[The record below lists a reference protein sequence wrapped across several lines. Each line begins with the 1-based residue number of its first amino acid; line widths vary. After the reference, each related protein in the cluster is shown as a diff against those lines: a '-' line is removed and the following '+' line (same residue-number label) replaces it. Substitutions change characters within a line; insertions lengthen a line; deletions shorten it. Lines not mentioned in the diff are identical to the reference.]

1 MTQRVTVFVLS
12 VALLL
17 KDASLTQMPLQKKG
31 EKITPNKDEV
41 VKIHC
46 KRRTGRRTNGKTDRS
61 NKPKVGRKAQTKEMR
76 RDSPEDMNGNGEEL
90 QKNRRMRK
98 RNMEGLQEN
107 ARRKEK
113 NRKEGHKEG
122 DKAGEMSARPEWQK

>member
-1 MTQRVTVFVLS
+1 
-12 VALLL
+12 
-17 KDASLTQMPLQKKG
+17 
-31 EKITPNKDEV
+31 
-41 VKIHC
+41 
-46 KRRTGRRTNGKTDRS
+46 
-61 NKPKVGRKAQTKEMR
+61 MR